1 LLAHERPVVRRVASR
16 VLDLCGFA
24 VEPVSTG
31 SAARASLRRRR
42 WDAFVV
48 DVALPEI
55 PGYELC
61 GMAKSEGD
69 GGASVVVLV
78 ASVYRKTSYKRRPA
92 RLYGADDYVE
102 LHHVGDQLPQKLRR
116 HLHLTDELAPED
128 AREAARMELRA
139 EGDARMQPDDSARL
153 ASLIVADMVLYNGD
167 RIIGARDLAA
177 AESAIADDLEIA
189 RDLFAQARHAEGASM
204 LAGDPIGDEFRRL
217 MAELGRTESEEA

>member
-1 LLAHERPVVRRVASR
+1 

-31 SAARASLRRRR
+31 SAAKASLERQR
-42 WDAFVV
+42 WDALVV

-61 GMAKSEGD
+61 DIAKSDPGN
-69 GGASVVVLV
+69 GAAVVVLV

-116 HLHLTDELAPED
+116 HLHLTDEVAPID
-128 AREAARMELRA
+128 AREAARTELRE
-139 EGDARMQPDDSARL
+139 EGDARMKPEDSDRL

-177 AESAIADDLEIA
+177 AESAVAEDLDIA
-189 RDLFAQARHAEGASM
+189 RDLFAQARQAEGATAM
-204 LAGDPIGDEFRRL
+204 PGDPIGDAFRRL
-217 MAELGRTESEEA
+217 MAELGRTDSGEA